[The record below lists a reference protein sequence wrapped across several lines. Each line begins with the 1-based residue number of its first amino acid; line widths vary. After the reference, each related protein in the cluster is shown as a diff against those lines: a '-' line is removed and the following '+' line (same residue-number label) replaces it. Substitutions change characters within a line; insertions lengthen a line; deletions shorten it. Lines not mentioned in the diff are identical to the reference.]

1 MNIVDPAF
9 DKEVDA
15 IYEKIESYMRI
26 VKKTARDMVP
36 KAITLYIINQL
47 KDYIN
52 DELLK
57 VLLALSDGDLVSTSR
72 ILMN

>member
-36 KAITLYIINQL
+36 KAITLYVINQL

-57 VLLALSDGDLVSTSR
+57 VLLDLSDGDFVSTSR
-72 ILMN
+72 TLII